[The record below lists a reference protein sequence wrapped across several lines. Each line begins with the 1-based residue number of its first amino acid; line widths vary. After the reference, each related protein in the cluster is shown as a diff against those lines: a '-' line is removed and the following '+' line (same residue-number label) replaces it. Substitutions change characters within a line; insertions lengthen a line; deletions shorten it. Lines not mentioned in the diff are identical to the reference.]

1 MRNGS
6 ELLNSRIG
14 MRIIKFIFHRD
25 HLLITLLTGVI
36 VLVLT
41 VVTFKT
47 PALNPI
53 AKDLKNLSVT
63 DLFFSL
69 ENKFTTADTCK
80 DIVIVDMTEL
90 HSRAD
95 IGNLLTEI
103 SDAKPK
109 AIGVDLIFEG
119 EKADLEENMMLE
131 QAVEEV
137 APISVFTNKLTDYD
151 QSEKKFAGMVFSY
164 FRDVIHITEGYANVT
179 DNMENSTIRSLTV
192 SQNTTLGYKYSFVAR
207 IAQKVGIKAEG
218 NKNIIINYSPESFTV
233 IPFDKIYENRSLI
246 KNKIVL
252 VGTMTEEQD
261 MHLTPLGKM
270 SGIEIQAYS
279 LLTLLEH
286 KDIVYISTTTSII
299 IGFILCYIYEL
310 LFGLIAIFIK
320 TRGEKLR
327 IFLSES
333 RILLTI
339 LSFMYIPGIS
349 LLSYFV
355 FEKYNIYV
363 DMVIVLL
370 MVAFVG
376 LSRRL
381 YSAAMKVIK
390 TN

>member
-1 MRNGS
+1 M
-6 ELLNSRIG
+6 LLS
-14 MRIIKFIFHRD
+14 KQLIFNNY
-25 HLLITLLTGVI
+25 T
-36 VLVLT
+36 
-41 VVTFKT
+41 
-47 PALNPI
+47 
-53 AKDLKNLSVT
+53 S
-63 DLFFSL
+63 SL
-69 ENKFTTADTCK
+69 Q
-80 DIVIVDMTEL
+80 
-90 HSRAD
+90 
-95 IGNLLTEI
+95 I
-103 SDAKPK
+103 SDEP
-109 AIGVDLIFEG
+109 
-119 EKADLEENMMLE
+119 
-131 QAVEEV
+131 
-137 APISVFTNKLTDYD
+137 
-151 QSEKKFAGMVFSY
+151 
-164 FRDVIHITEGYANVT
+164 
-179 DNMENSTIRSLTV
+179 
-192 SQNTTLGYKYSFVAR
+192 TLGYKYSFVAR

-252 VGTMTEEQD
+252 VGTITEEQD

-286 KDIVYISTTTSII
+286 KDIVYTSTTTSII

-339 LSFMYIPGIS
+339 LSFIYIPGIS
-349 LLSYFV
+349 LLSYLV

>member
-1 MRNGS
+1 MS
-6 ELLNSRIG
+6 KQL
-14 MRIIKFIFHRD
+14 IFNNY
-25 HLLITLLTGVI
+25 T
-36 VLVLT
+36 
-41 VVTFKT
+41 
-47 PALNPI
+47 
-53 AKDLKNLSVT
+53 S
-63 DLFFSL
+63 SL
-69 ENKFTTADTCK
+69 Q
-80 DIVIVDMTEL
+80 
-90 HSRAD
+90 
-95 IGNLLTEI
+95 I
-103 SDAKPK
+103 SDEP
-109 AIGVDLIFEG
+109 
-119 EKADLEENMMLE
+119 
-131 QAVEEV
+131 
-137 APISVFTNKLTDYD
+137 
-151 QSEKKFAGMVFSY
+151 
-164 FRDVIHITEGYANVT
+164 
-179 DNMENSTIRSLTV
+179 
-192 SQNTTLGYKYSFVAR
+192 TLGYKYSFVAR

-252 VGTMTEEQD
+252 VGTITEEQD

-286 KDIVYISTTTSII
+286 KDIVYTSTTTSII

-339 LSFMYIPGIS
+339 LSFIYIPGIS
-349 LLSYFV
+349 LLSYLV